1 MRQDISYVVI
11 DTLNYE
17 LSVHALARSLEQFP
31 LENILIFSEIRV
43 DGQATE

>member
-17 LSVHALARSLEQFP
+17 LSTHALTRSLEQFHWK
-31 LENILIFSEIRV
+31 IFLSSVIIQAV
-43 DGQATE
+43 GQAME